1 VNQLCPCQA
10 ACVSVEVAEWLMAP
24 VLKTSNS
31 PFINRL
37 QRQSFGQNP
46 NVCGTFGHSLSE
58 KLEGLLEEF
67 GVNC

>member
-1 VNQLCPCQA
+1 
-10 ACVSVEVAEWLMAP
+10 MAP